1 MISLI
6 NYFNKEDKYIL
17 FVYFYL
23 FIMPWN
29 FFKWQ
34 MGVLTVILFIWWL
47 VKFRTQIKNRII
59 ELDLV

>member
-29 FFKWQ
+29 FLNGKW
-34 MGVLTVILFIWWL
+34 VY
-47 VKFRTQIKNRII
+47 
-59 ELDLV
+59 